1 MLCDDARMPERVLV
15 ADDDRA
21 VREAV
26 ERALELE
33 GYEVVTAGDGVETLV
48 LARRDSFSALVLD
61 VMMPHIDGVAV
72 CRVLRADGD
81 RTPVLMLTARAGIPD
96 RANGL
101 DAGAD
106 DYLPKPF
113 EVPELLAR
121 LRALLRRAALTA
133 SPAASASSPAARADE
148 CGPAGDVL
156 RMASLRVSPGTRGA
170 WWGASEL
177 RLTRTEFDLL
187 ELLVRNEGL
196 VLDHAEIYRK
206 VWGSDAAV
214 DAKNLAGYVGYLRRK
229 LAETGAP
236 DLIRTV
242 RGVGYAARRP

>member
-1 MLCDDARMPERVLV
+1 MPERVLV

-33 GYEVVTAGDGVETLV
+33 GYGVVTAGDGVEALV
-48 LARRDSFSALVLD
+48 LARRESFSALVLD

-81 RTPVLMLTARAGIPD
+81 RTPVLLLTARAGIPD

-121 LRALLRRAALTA
+121 LRALLRRAVLTA
-133 SPAASASSPAARADE
+133 APASSAERNREGAAGDE
-148 CGPAGDVL
+148 VEEGSRSGDVL
-156 RMASLRVSPGTRGA
+156 RMASLRISPGTRRA
-170 WWGASEL
+170 WWGAAEL

-187 ELLVRNEGL
+187 ELLVRDEGL
-196 VLDHAEIYRK
+196 VLDHAAIYRS
-206 VWGSDAAV
+206 VWGPDAGV
-214 DAKNLAGYVGYLRRK
+214 DAKNLAGYIGYLRRK
-229 LAETGAP
+229 LTDAGAP

>member
-1 MLCDDARMPERVLV
+1 MPERVLV

-33 GYEVVTAGDGVETLV
+33 GYEVVTAGDGVEALV

-81 RTPVLMLTARAGIPD
+81 RTPVLILTARTGIPD

-121 LRALLRRAALTA
+121 LRALLRRAVLTA
-133 SPAASASSPAARADE
+133 SSASPAEEGEEGEEGER
-148 CGPAGDVL
+148 PVDVL
-156 RMASLRVSPGTRGA
+156 RMASLRVSPGTRRA
-170 WWGASEL
+170 WWGAAEI

-187 ELLVRNEGL
+187 ELLVRDEGL
-196 VLDHAEIYRK
+196 VLDHAAIYRA
-206 VWGSDAAV
+206 VWGPDAGV
-214 DAKNLAGYVGYLRRK
+214 DTKNLAGYIGYLRRK
-229 LAETGAP
+229 LTEAGAP